1 MARYTIGE
9 DGVRYQRRVECLGE
23 AVATLHTAVRE
34 KEKAIPPASLGEL
47 SIDDFCALQPVD
59 DIGTKLEELRKSVSV
74 LRDALKVQ
82 STPEFEV
89 FALPLELEEL
99 RKSVSVLRDALKVQ
113 STPEFEVFALPLF
126 KNDAIRGVLR
136 SSLPG
141 IEQAAVD
148 AVNAHFASLGER
160 GERWVADGVKFLGE
174 GESCPFCGQGVSGS
188 SLIAHYRA
196 YFLESYREHK
206 SNISAVKT
214 RLEGDFG
221 GDALARIQRALQ
233 RVRERHGFWA
243 KYVELSDFTVDVEE
257 VAAAWV
263 GARDGLLVRSPG
275 AKSRCT
281 AGTD

>member
-1 MARYTIGE
+1 MTRYTIGE

-59 DIGTKLEELRKSVSV
+59 DIGTK
-74 LRDALKVQ
+74 
-82 STPEFEV
+82 
-89 FALPLELEEL
+89 LEEL